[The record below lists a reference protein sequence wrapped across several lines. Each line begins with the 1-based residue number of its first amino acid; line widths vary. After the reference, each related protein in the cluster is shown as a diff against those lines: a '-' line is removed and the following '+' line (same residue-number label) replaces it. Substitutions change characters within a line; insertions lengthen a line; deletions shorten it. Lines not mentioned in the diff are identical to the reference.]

1 MKQALTILTF
11 LACLS
16 VGWTFRPDAM
26 NRATDRPNIVFIV
39 ADDLSPTL
47 GCYKDSTV
55 PTPTIDRLAKQGVL
69 FENAFCTSPS
79 CSPSRA
85 SMLTSRYPHQLAE
98 GTNLW
103 GTLPSR
109 YANFVNLL
117 ETAGYRVGLTGKG
130 WGPGDYTVGGYTRN
144 PAGPSFKSFGEFIE
158 NQSGNRDDGLR
169 DGGQRPFFFWLGS
182 QDPHR
187 PYETG
192 LKGSM
197 NLRPQHLKVPANL
210 PDTPEVRDDLL
221 DYYAEVARFEQTVA
235 NVVETLEAAGQLQNT
250 LIIVTSDNGMPFPR
264 AKANL
269 YDAGTHIPL
278 IVYGRSGTGAP
289 AVAGNFI
296 GGKRIASPVSLIDL
310 APTLLEAA
318 GLPKAE
324 GMEGQSLTRFVT
336 GKKVAD
342 QPVFVERERHAQV
355 RAGSLGYPA
364 RAIRTTQFL
373 YIQNLKPDR
382 WPAGDPKEFM
392 AVGSYGDIDNGPA
405 KRYLIE
411 HRDQYRSLA
420 DGAVAKRPAEEL
432 YDLRKG
438 PNQQTNVAEQPLNRV
453 TIAKLRQQ
461 LQTWRERT
469 NDPRLSSAGDVIDTY
484 PYYGNKAAKE
494 PK

>member
-1 MKQALTILTF
+1 MKQVLIVLAF

-16 VGWTFRPDAM
+16 VGWTFRPYTA
-26 NRATDRPNIVFIV
+26 NRATGTPVRDRPNIVFIV

-47 GCYKDSTV
+47 GCYGDSTA

-85 SMLTSRYPHQLAE
+85 SMLTSRHPHQLTE

-103 GTLPSR
+103 GTLPGR
-109 YANFVNLL
+109 YANFASLL
-117 ETAGYRVGLTGKG
+117 ETAGYRVGLMGKG
-130 WGPGDYTVGGYTRN
+130 WGPGDHTVGGYTRN
-144 PAGPSFKSFGEFIE
+144 PAGPSFKSFGEFME
-158 NQSGNRDDGLR
+158 NQSGNRS
-169 DGGQRPFFFWLGS
+169 FFFWLGS

-197 NLRPQHLKVPANL
+197 KLRLQHLKVPAHL

-235 NVVETLEAAGQLQNT
+235 NVVEILKTSGQLQNT

-278 IVYGRSGTGAP
+278 VMYRRSRTGAP
-289 AVAGNFI
+289 AVAGSFT
-296 GGKRIASPVSLIDL
+296 GGKRIATPVSLIDL

-318 GLPKAE
+318 GLSNAD
-324 GMEGQSLTRFVT
+324 GMEGQSLTRYVT
-336 GKKVAD
+336 GKKTAD

-411 HRDQYRSLA
+411 HREQYRSLA
-420 DGAVAKRPAEEL
+420 DQAIAKRPAEEL
-432 YDLRKG
+432 YDLRKD
-438 PNQQTNVAEQPLNRV
+438 PNQQRNIAEQPANRA

-461 LQTWRERT
+461 LQAWRQRT

>member
-1 MKQALTILTF
+1 MKLTVLILTSIV
-11 LACLS
+11 CLMA
-16 VGWTFRPDAM
+16 GWKVRPPAPKM
-26 NRATDRPNIVFIV
+26 NIVFIV

-47 GCYKDSTV
+47 GCYSDSTA
-55 PTPTIDRLAKQGVL
+55 PTPTIDRLARQGVL

-103 GTLPSR
+103 GTLPSW

-117 ETAGYRVGLTGKG
+117 EKAGYLVGLQGKG

-144 PAGPSFKSFGEFIE
+144 PAGPSFKSFGEFMDSA
-158 NQSGNRDDGLR
+158 NVSKPNRT
-169 DGGQRPFFFWLGS
+169 GGPAARPFFFWLGP

-187 PYETG
+187 PYEAG
-192 LKGSM
+192 LKKSM
-197 NLRPQHLKVPANL
+197 NLRPQYLKVPAHL

-221 DYYAEVARFEQTVA
+221 DYYAEVARFDQTVA
-235 NVVETLEAAGQLQNT
+235 NVVETLEKTGQLQNT
-250 LIIVTSDNGMPFPR
+250 LIVVTGDNGMPFPR

-269 YDAGTHIPL
+269 YDAGSRVPL
-278 IVYGRSGTGAP
+278 IVLGGA
-289 AVAGNFI
+289 FS
-296 GGKRIASPVSLIDL
+296 GGKRIATPVSLVDL
-310 APTLLEAA
+310 APTFLEWA
-318 GLPKAE
+318 GLPKAG
-324 GMEGQSLTRFVT
+324 GMEGRSLLRFT
-336 GKKVAD
+336 SGKAPVAE
-342 QPVFVERERHAQV
+342 PVFIERERHAQV

-364 RAIRTTQFL
+364 RAIRTTDFL

-392 AVGSYGDIDNGPA
+392 AVGAYGDIDNGPA

-411 HRDQYRSLA
+411 HRDQYVTLA
-420 DGAVAKRPAEEL
+420 DGAMAKRPAEEM
-432 YDLRKG
+432 YDLRKD
-438 PNQQTNVAEQPLNRV
+438 PNQQHNVAEQPENQV
-453 TIAKLRQQ
+453 TVAKLRQQ
-461 LQTWRERT
+461 LQSWRQRT
-469 NDPRLSSAGDVIDTY
+469 NDPRLTTEGDIIDTY

>member
-1 MKQALTILTF
+1 MKQILILLTLVT
-11 LACLS
+11 CLS
-16 VGWTFRPDAM
+16 VGWTFRPYA
-26 NRATDRPNIVFIV
+26 AQPNIVFIV

-47 GCYKDSTV
+47 GCYGDSV
-55 PTPTIDRLAKQGVL
+55 VSTPTIDRLAQEGVL

-109 YANFVNLL
+109 YANFVNQL
-117 ETAGYRVGLTGKG
+117 ETAGYRIGLTGKG

-144 PAGPSFKSFGEFIE
+144 PAGPSFKSFGEFMQ
-158 NQSGNRDDGLR
+158 NQSRDR
-169 DGGQRPFFFWLGS
+169 SFFFWLGS

-187 PYETG
+187 PYEAG
-192 LKGSM
+192 LKKSM
-197 NLRPQHLKVPANL
+197 NLRPQHLKVPAHL
-210 PDTPEVRDDLL
+210 PDTPEIRDDLL

-235 NVVETLEAAGQLQNT
+235 NVVETLEKAGQLQNT
-250 LIIVTSDNGMPFPR
+250 LIVVTSDNGMPFPR

-269 YDAGTHIPL
+269 YDAGTHVPL
-278 IVYGRSGTGAP
+278 IVCGRS
-289 AVAGNFI
+289 AVAGKFI

-310 APTLLEAA
+310 APTLLEVA

-336 GKKVAD
+336 GKKAAD

-355 RAGSLGYPA
+355 RAGSLGYPM

-373 YIQNLKPDR
+373 YIQNLKPNR

-392 AVGSYGDIDNGPA
+392 AVGNYGDIDNGPA

-411 HRDQYRSLA
+411 HRDQHTLLA
-420 DGAVAKRPAEEL
+420 DGAVAKRPAGEL
-432 YDLRKG
+432 YDLRKD
-438 PNQQTNVAEQPLNRV
+438 PNQQTNVAEQPSNRA

-461 LQTWRERT
+461 LQAWRQRT
-469 NDPRLSSAGDVIDTY
+469 NDPRLSSAGNIIDTY
-484 PYYGNKAAKE
+484 PYYGNKAAEE